1 MVRFVG
7 GRRADEWGLTPQRG
21 LSRGRMV
28 LMRAQ
33 RRAARRRVLP
43 CGRVGRVAV
52 RAVSGPC
59 GGGNRVGQRWRLGGE
74 RAGRV
79 GTQPRAD
86 PWGGALRGALR
97 GRGGAAGVAREG
109 CRAVGPEKRER
120 EVGHGW
126 RERGVGAAEARGGH
140 VPALGRRR
148 GWGEAGGAVVGRQG
162 PRQARPGKRRA
173 GGRRGGGGTPREQRR
188 PGRDRARGGT
198 RRAGAYAR
206 WARMGCSGC
215 TGGGCGGGGGR
226 RRRVCGLQGRH
237 GCYSGARG
245 VRVGRAFLCSSLSPR
260 LASGLPLPPRPAPA
274 PPWHAPR
281 CPAIPQPPPGAGG
294 ELRRMR
300 PARGGRRP
308 SWLLALRR
316 SARAPAC
323 PLARTGPIPAGRVQG
338 RVRGRVHGRDRG
350 RVRGRGTGWVGHGAC
365 FGHAPLPTR
374 GTVRTHARHGAGQ
387 SCPPRVRLARGRH
400 GAGRDAGIGQ
410 RSSVRCSRRGA
421 GPCGCVGPSR
431 HTGHGPW

>member
-215 TGGGCGGGGGR
+215 TGGGCGGGGGEE
-226 RRRVCGLQGRH
+226 GLSLRLG
-237 GCYSGARG
+237 GVPARG
-245 VRVGRAFLCSSLSPR
+245 RGVVPSKVLPARVLDIDRTVHRKHRPRRAGRVAVARRAIHRYGRRGSGMSSVHEPHHTCSPTALGT
-260 LASGLPLPPRPAPA
+260 AAPS
-274 PPWHAPR
+274 
-281 CPAIPQPPPGAGG
+281 PGAAAASRRSAAAALLTARSRAAFPG
-294 ELRRMR
+294 E
-300 PARGGRRP
+300 ARGGRVRRQR
-308 SWLLALRR
+308 ALRR
-316 SARAPAC
+316 
-323 PLARTGPIPAGRVQG
+323 GR
-338 RVRGRVHGRDRG
+338 
-350 RVRGRGTGWVGHGAC
+350 RGRGRGGGCRGGRRRPCWLLLPWRGD
-365 FGHAPLPTR
+365 AP
-374 GTVRTHARHGAGQ
+374 
-387 SCPPRVRLARGRH
+387 
-400 GAGRDAGIGQ
+400 
-410 RSSVRCSRRGA
+410 
-421 GPCGCVGPSR
+421 
-431 HTGHGPW
+431 